1 MKLHLEM
8 SQEKLQLKE
17 ETFSYK
23 RACESGV
30 LRYKNQ
36 ASGMR
41 GVMEINVIDQHVLNE
56 QRDDSASS
64 TFVPNPPRVT
74 SVSLQIKTE
83 L

>member
-1 MKLHLEM
+1 
-8 SQEKLQLKE
+8 
-17 ETFSYK
+17 
-23 RACESGV
+23 
-30 LRYKNQ
+30 
-36 ASGMR
+36 MR

-64 TFVPNPPRVT
+64 TFVPIPPRVT